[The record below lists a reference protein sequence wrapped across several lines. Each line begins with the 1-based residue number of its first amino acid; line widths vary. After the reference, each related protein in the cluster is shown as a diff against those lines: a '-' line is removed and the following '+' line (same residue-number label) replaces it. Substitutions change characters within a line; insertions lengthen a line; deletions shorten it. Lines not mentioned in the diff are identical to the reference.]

1 MVGDCLPAAGAAT
14 PGVRA
19 LLGRMLL
26 DGATGFQSW
35 GALLQAVKAL
45 EPKVVPEDAFKLSAQ
60 DAAAIAAVNEAKRRQ
75 KRALVW
81 TTVGMFALFWL
92 VGVVVC

>member
-1 MVGDCLPAAGAAT
+1 MVADCLPGRAAT
-14 PGVRA
+14 TPGLRA

-26 DGATGFQSW
+26 EGSGGFQSW

-60 DAAAIAAVNEAKRRQ
+60 DAAAIAAVNDAKRRQ
-75 KRALVW
+75 KRALV
-81 TTVGMFALFWL
+81 
-92 VGVVVC
+92 